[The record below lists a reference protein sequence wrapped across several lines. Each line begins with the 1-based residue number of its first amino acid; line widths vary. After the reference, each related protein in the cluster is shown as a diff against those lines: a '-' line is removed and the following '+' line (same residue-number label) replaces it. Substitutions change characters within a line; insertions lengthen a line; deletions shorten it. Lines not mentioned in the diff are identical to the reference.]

1 MLTLPSSDY
10 TIPCLCVTIR
20 PN

>member
-1 MLTLPSSDY
+1 MLSLPSSDD

>member
-1 MLTLPSSDY
+1 MLTLPSPGY
-10 TIPCLCVTIR
+10 IMPCLCVTIR

>member
-1 MLTLPSSDY
+1 MLTLPSFDY
-10 TIPCLCVTIR
+10 TIPCVCATIR

>member
-1 MLTLPSSDY
+1 MPTLPSSDY
-10 TIPCLCVTIR
+10 IKPCLCVTIR

>member
-1 MLTLPSSDY
+1 MLALPSSDD